1 MSSLIKAITH
11 PALGVKEAGSLR
23 ASLAESADVT
33 VFVNGTALRLPDGA
47 RDALLDALTRFAR
60 GESVTISTAE
70 SLLNT
75 SQAAQLAGV
84 SASYLRQL
92 TDSGAIPV
100 EYRGSHRRIRPADVQ
115 AWLDSRAGAAHKSAA
130 GGDQGIPPALS
141 GPGSRA

>member
-1 MSSLIKAITH
+1 MPAHTSSLIKAITH
-11 PALGVKEAGSLR
+11 PALGAKEAGRLG
-23 ASLAESADVT
+23 ASLAESRDVT

-47 RDALLDALTRFAR
+47 RDALLDALARFAR

-115 AWLDSRAGAAHKSAA
+115 AWLDSRSAPTQKPTET
-130 GGDQGIPPALS
+130 GG
-141 GPGSRA
+141 

>member
-1 MSSLIKAITH
+1 MAAHTSSLIKAATH
-11 PALGVKEAGSLR
+11 PALGAKEAATLN
-23 ASLAESADVT
+23 AALADSADVT
-33 VFVNGTALRLPDGA
+33 VFVNGTALRLPEVA
-47 RDALLDALTRFAR
+47 RDALLDALARFAR
-60 GESVTISTAE
+60 GESVTISTTE

-115 AWLDSRAGAAHKSAA
+115 AWLDSRAATQKP
-130 GGDQGIPPALS
+130 DEPGIDS
-141 GPGSRA
+141 GS

>member
-1 MSSLIKAITH
+1 MSAHTSSLIKATNH
-11 PALGVKEAGSLR
+11 PALEPREADSLGV
-23 ASLAESADVT
+23 SLAESADVT
-33 VFVNGTALRLPDGA
+33 VFVNGTALRLPEVA
-47 RDALLDALTRFAR
+47 RDALLDALKRFSR

-92 TDSGAIPV
+92 TDSGVIPV

-115 AWLDSRAGAAHKSAA
+115 TWLDSRTH
-130 GGDQGIPPALS
+130 PARKANES
-141 GPGSRA
+141 DK